1 VATPATVVSAEEYE
15 RIALAESNRGWELRD
30 GQLVETPPMAI
41 GHAWAQSELVYQLRS
56 QLDPKAY
63 WVQFAAKAKRDDRHY
78 YIPDVCVVPMSL
90 VESDRSEWRKLN
102 LSTVSLPLVVEIWSP
117 STGDYDVDEKLPE
130 YRRRGEQEIWR
141 LHPFDR
147 TLTVWRRQADG
158 SYVET
163 LHRGGTVSPAAFP
176 WVTIDLGVLF
186 A

>member
-1 VATPATVVSAEEYE
+1 
-15 RIALAESNRGWELRD
+15 
-30 GQLVETPPMAI
+30 
-41 GHAWAQSELVYQLRS
+41 
-56 QLDPKAY
+56 
-63 WVQFAAKAKRDDRHY
+63 
-78 YIPDVCVVPMSL
+78 MSL